1 MTMLATEER
10 PVPARPARPPH
21 RARRFL
27 RAAVRGY
34 GSALILGVVIV
45 AVWEVAAR
53 NGWVSPFVLPAPSAI
68 FDSLVTNMASGLY
81 WHHLVAT
88 VWAAALGFVIAA
100 VGGIMLAGLLVSIP
114 PIRTA
119 VFPYVIAFQ
128 TLPKVAVAPIV
139 VLWLGFGQLAKLFIV
154 VFVCFFPILINS
166 LEGLEIRDRDR
177 LELFQSAGANR
188 WQLFAG
194 LRVPGAL
201 PSIFAGLH
209 IGAVFALL
217 GAVVAEFVGTRE
229 GLGYLLLLQ
238 KSQFDVPGV
247 FAILVL
253 LMLIGL
259 VLSGLMRFLESR
271 VSWSKG
277 LDTRTTV

>member
-1 MTMLATEER
+1 MTTVATEER
-10 PVPARPARPPH
+10 RPPAPPPPAPG
-21 RARRFL
+21 RTTRFL
-27 RAAVRGY
+27 RRAVRSY
-34 GSALILGVVIV
+34 GSALGLGVVIIT
-45 AVWEVAAR
+45 VWEVSAR

-68 FDSLVTNMASGLY
+68 WDTLVENLGSGLY
-81 WHHLVAT
+81 WHHLLAT

-100 VGGIMLAGLLVSIP
+100 VGAIILAGLLVSIP
-114 PIRTA
+114 PLRTA
-119 VFPYVIAFQ
+119 IFPYVVAFQ

-139 VLWLGFGQLAKLFIV
+139 VLWLGFGQVAKLFIV
-154 VFVCFFPILINS
+154 VFVCFFPILINA

-188 WQLFAG
+188 WQLFIG

-229 GLGYLLLLQ
+229 GLGYLLLLE
-238 KSQFDVPGV
+238 KSQFNVPGV

-253 LMLIGL
+253 LMAIGL
-259 VLSGLMRFLESR
+259 TLSWLMQFLER
-271 VSWSKG
+271 RLSWSKG
-277 LDTRTTV
+277 LDTQVLV